1 MCGFAGIVRLDQ
13 APVAREML
21 ERMTRVIAH
30 RGPDDEGFH
39 LSKTAGL
46 GHRRLSIIDLSEN
59 GHQPMSN
66 ETGTV
71 WIVCNG
77 EIYNY
82 RELSRML
89 AGRGHRFRS
98 RSDTETI
105 LHLYE
110 EYGTGCLQ
118 HLRGMFSFVILDER
132 DGSLFAAVDRF
143 RIKPFYYSVLPEAFL
158 FASEIKALTAS
169 GMIEGRIHMPGIHHL
184 LSMQGIP
191 APDTVYENIL
201 SLPGGHLLT
210 LRQGKLQVARYW
222 DLQFHVDKEH
232 DEAYIVRRLREK
244 IQESIELHLMSD
256 VPLGAFLSGGIDS
269 SLIVA
274 LMRTMQDGPVR
285 TFSVGYDVGGEA
297 YDDLTYARHVSKL
310 YRTDHSETR
319 LTASGIWDSF
329 GPFLKTLD
337 QPSTDAIN
345 SYFVSR
351 EAARDVKVVL
361 SGQGGD
367 EFFAGY
373 NSFELIPRFMDRE
386 KTWHRIPLFCRRLA
400 GWMNTK
406 VPAAVGPRSLRKSL
420 DRLIRYDG
428 SFVRKY
434 GIVRMD
440 LSEPEKQELYSEQA
454 RRAMG
459 YANTEWYYQGISDSV
474 PESTELLNRISY
486 MDLKTLLEPVYF
498 RDMDVMSMAFS
509 LETRVPLSD
518 HVLAEYA
525 AAIPPGLKLKGG
537 RKKSILVE
545 AVKDLLP
552 ENIVNRPKMGFAL
565 PFPIWLRQQLRPL
578 IEEML
583 SPAVVNERGWF
594 RPEAVERIKQ
604 SFLAGRD
611 INYRKVWSLVIL
623 ELWMRLVHEG
633 DTGFFNSL
641 DDRMRGHLRKQ
652 ASPLS

>member
-1 MCGFAGIVRLDQ
+1 MCGFAGVVRLDR

-21 ERMTRVIAH
+21 ERMTRVLSH

-39 LSKTAGL
+39 LSGTAGL

-59 GHQPMSN
+59 GHQPMGN
-66 ETGTV
+66 EDGTV

-82 RELSRML
+82 KELSRL
-89 AGRGHRFRS
+89 LTGKGHRFRS
-98 RSDTETI
+98 HSDTETI

-110 EYGTGCLQ
+110 EYGTGCLE

-143 RIKPFYYSVLPEAFL
+143 RIKPFYYSVLPDAFL
-158 FASEIKALTAS
+158 FASEIKALVAS
-169 GMIEGRIHMPGIHHL
+169 GRIEKKIHMPGIHNL

-191 APDTVYENIL
+191 APETVYENIL
-201 SLPGGHLLT
+201 SLAGGHMLI
-210 LRQGKLQVARYW
+210 LRQGFVHVSRYW
-222 DLQFHVDKEH
+222 DIQFHVDNEK
-232 DEAYIVRRLREK
+232 DETYIVRRLREK
-244 IQESIELHLMSD
+244 LQESVQLHLKSD
-256 VPLGAFLSGGIDS
+256 VALGAFLSGGVDS

-274 LMRTMQDGPVR
+274 LMKTMQDGPVR
-285 TFSVGYDVGGEA
+285 TFSVGYDVGGRA
-297 YDDLTYARHVSKL
+297 YDDLTYARQISKK
-310 YRTDHSETR
+310 YGTDHSETC
-319 LTASGIWDSF
+319 LTASDIWDSF
-329 GPFLKTLD
+329 RPFLQALD

-345 SYFVSR
+345 SYLVSR
-351 EAARDVKVVL
+351 DAVKDVKVVL

-386 KTWHRIPLFCRRLA
+386 EIWHRIPPFCRRIVE
-400 GWMNTK
+400 WMNMKIPT
-406 VPAAVGPRSLRKSL
+406 AIGPRSWRKSL
-420 DRLIRYDG
+420 DRLIHYDG

-440 LSEPEKQELYSEQA
+440 LNELEKRCLYSEST

-459 YANTEWYYQGISDSV
+459 SADTECYYQGIYDSI
-474 PESTELLNRISY
+474 PASTDVINRISY

-525 AAIPPGLKLKGG
+525 ATIPPHLKLKGG
-537 RKKSILVE
+537 RKKSILIE

-552 ENIVNRPKMGFAL
+552 EEIIHRPKMGFAL
-565 PFPIWLRQQLRPL
+565 PFPIWLRRQLRPL
-578 IEEML
+578 VEQVL
-583 SPAVVNERGWF
+583 SPAVVKERGWF

-604 SFLAGRD
+604 SFLSGRD
-611 INYRKVWSLVIL
+611 LNYRKVWSLVIL
-623 ELWMRLVHEG
+623 ELWLRLVHEG
-633 DTGFFNSL
+633 DTGFFDRL
-641 DDRMRGHLRKQ
+641 DAQMRGHLKRQ
-652 ASPLS
+652 ASHPS